1 MVNLSRIENPPTPVY
16 PVNPT
21 RPVKERHSPPQRTPQ
36 QDKDNPQDRDEGNP
50 DRRHIDE
57 FA

>member
-1 MVNLSRIENPPTPVY
+1 MVDLSRIEIPPTPVY
-16 PVNPT
+16 PVKPA
-21 RPVKERHSPPQRTPQ
+21 RPVKERHSPPRRTPQ
-36 QDKDNPQDRDEGNP
+36 QDRDNPQDGDDGNQ